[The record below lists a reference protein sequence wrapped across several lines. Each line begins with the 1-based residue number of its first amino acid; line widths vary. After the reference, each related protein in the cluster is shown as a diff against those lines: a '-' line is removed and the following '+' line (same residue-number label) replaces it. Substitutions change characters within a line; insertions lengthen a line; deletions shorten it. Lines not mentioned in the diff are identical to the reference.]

1 MNTLIPA
8 RYRVQ
13 SIDVLRGIVMVIMA
27 LDHVRDFF
35 FKADVGNAS
44 AVATD
49 PTNMAT
55 TTPGLFFTRWITH
68 FCAPVF
74 VFLSGTSAF
83 LISQKKSKA
92 ELSVFLITRGLWLV
106 FIELFIITLGW
117 TFDPLYHLFILQV
130 IWAIGV
136 SMIILG
142 ILVYLPMP
150 IILLIGILI
159 VFGHNILDKDAA
171 LASKVK
177 GSTVADLAYFGVF
190 SIHPLFAGR
199 AFIIVYSFLPW
210 AGIMMLGY
218 CFGRIY
224 SSSFSPER
232 RKKWLIMTG
241 STLIL
246 LFLVLRYTN
255 VYGDPLPWSKQPR
268 GAVFTFL
275 SFFNAN
281 KYPPS
286 LIFVTMT
293 IGPALLLLAL
303 LENTRNRF
311 TGIMNI
317 YGRVPMLYY
326 IIHFFIIHSLLVILF
341 FVTGHG
347 AKDIVTPNNPFL
359 FRPSDLGF
367 GLLGVY
373 MVWLFVVI
381 VLYPVCKRYDR
392 YKSTHTH
399 WWLKYI

>member
-171 LASKVK
+171 LASEVK
-177 GSTVADLAYFGVF
+177 GSTVADLA
-190 SIHPLFAGR
+190 
-199 AFIIVYSFLPW
+199 
-210 AGIMMLGY
+210 
-218 CFGRIY
+218 
-224 SSSFSPER
+224 
-232 RKKWLIMTG
+232 
-241 STLIL
+241 
-246 LFLVLRYTN
+246 
-255 VYGDPLPWSKQPR
+255 
-268 GAVFTFL
+268 
-275 SFFNAN
+275 
-281 KYPPS
+281 
-286 LIFVTMT
+286 
-293 IGPALLLLAL
+293 
-303 LENTRNRF
+303 
-311 TGIMNI
+311 
-317 YGRVPMLYY
+317 
-326 IIHFFIIHSLLVILF
+326 
-341 FVTGHG
+341 
-347 AKDIVTPNNPFL
+347 
-359 FRPSDLGF
+359 
-367 GLLGVY
+367 
-373 MVWLFVVI
+373 
-381 VLYPVCKRYDR
+381 
-392 YKSTHTH
+392 
-399 WWLKYI
+399 

>member
-1 MNTLIPA
+1 MSTLLPT

-13 SIDVLRGIVMVIMA
+13 SIDILRGIVMVIMA

-35 FKADVGNAS
+35 FRADVGNAS

-55 TTPGLFFTRWITH
+55 TTPALFFTRWITH

-83 LISQKKSKA
+83 LVGQKKSKA
-92 ELSVFLITRGLWLV
+92 ALSAFLITRGFWLV
-106 FIELFIITLGW
+106 FVELFIITLGW

-142 ILVYLPMP
+142 LVVYLPVQVVMLLGG
-150 IILLIGILI
+150 II
-159 VFGHNILDKDAA
+159 VVGHNLLDKYPAWAA
-171 LASKVK
+171 ELK
-177 GSTVADLAYFGVF
+177 GSTFTDLAYFGQF
-190 SIHPLFAGR
+190 SIHPLAAHR

-210 AGIMMLGY
+210 TGIMMLGY
-218 CFGRIY
+218 GFGRVY
-224 SSSFSPER
+224 SSSFSEER
-232 RKKWLIMTG
+232 RRKLLLMMGLI
-241 STLIL
+241 LIL

-255 VYGDPLPWSKQPR
+255 IYGDPLPWSRQAR
-268 GAVFTFL
+268 GPVFTFL
-275 SFFNAN
+275 SFLNAN

-286 LIFVTMT
+286 LIFVLMT
-293 IGPALLLLAL
+293 LGPAMVLLAY
-303 LENTRNRF
+303 LEKVRNRF
-311 TGIMNI
+311 SAIMNV
-317 YGRVPMLYY
+317 YGRVPMFYY

-347 AKDIVTPNNPFL
+347 SKDIVSPNNPFL

-367 GLLGVY
+367 GLPGVY

-381 VLYPVCKRYDR
+381 VLYPLCKRYDR
-392 YKSTHTH
+392 YKSTHTQ